1 MQKKKAEERKRK
13 VHKEKKILKD
23 SEKITDKK
31 KEKKEAAH
39 SAQKPQGNGFL
50 FLDLSSFF
58 FFWHAYRLRY
68 AQLLRLFPLLLLF
81 LVYIVKNFTQ
91 LLPSNICT
99 RYGLEE

>member
-1 MQKKKAEERKRK
+1 MKMCKKRKRK
-13 VHKEKKILKD
+13 KEKERSTKKKKILKD

-81 LVYIVKNFTQ
+81 LV
-91 LLPSNICT
+91 
-99 RYGLEE
+99 